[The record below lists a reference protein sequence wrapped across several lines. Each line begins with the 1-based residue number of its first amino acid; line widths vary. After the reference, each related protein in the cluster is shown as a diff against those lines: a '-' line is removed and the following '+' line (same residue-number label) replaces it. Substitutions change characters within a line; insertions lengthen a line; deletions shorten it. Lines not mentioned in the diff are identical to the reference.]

1 MKRSAVAAGAAV
13 AFLAVGGV
21 VAGTQLGDED
31 ASVEA
36 AAESTSSQTPAA
48 SVAPGQSWQAAYA
61 SCKPGETVSLQA
73 GSHPAQAMYFVADKG
88 AETDELDCT
97 FLAEP
102 GATVAGLTAYGIR
115 HLTFDGIDVLGNTKI
130 SCIDT
135 GVPTDARGQH
145 PVDVLFVRSHLRNFI
160 LRNPQQLR
168 MLDNE
173 FGPSGGAAIVGGSGD
188 TGGANCTDEAPSF
201 EMRGNVFHDFV
212 ETDAASHMEC
222 LMIEGANDF
231 VIADNTFY
239 NCSVFDV
246 FFKNQLS
253 ANVFKFKRGK
263 ISGNTMARPI
273 ASPFRPAGT
282 RALSLSAGS
291 YEDIEISGNV
301 ITDATLELRTD
312 LTSAWLRVSVTD
324 NRAARRGGSCSMPGI
339 TWSGNVYSE
348 PNQNCP
354 GEVAPPPPTTTTA
367 PPATTA
373 PPPVYAPA
381 CQPTCDEQIATLAD
395 DRDAARA
402 ESERLNGIIDAAVL
416 ELEKK

>member
-1 MKRSAVAAGAAV
+1 
-13 AFLAVGGV
+13 
-21 VAGTQLGDED
+21 
-31 ASVEA
+31 
-36 AAESTSSQTPAA
+36 
-48 SVAPGQSWQAAYA
+48 VAPGQSWQAAYA
-61 SCKPGETVSLQA
+61 ACKPGDTVAILA
-73 GSHPAQAMYFVADKG
+73 GAHPAQAMNFVSSKSSEAD
-88 AETDELDCT
+88 DPDCT
-97 FLAEP
+97 FLADA
-102 GATVAGLTAYGIR
+102 GAAVASLTAYGIR

-135 GVPTDARGQH
+135 GVPTDARGHH
-145 PVDVLFVRSHLRNFI
+145 PVDITFVRSHLRNFI
-160 LRNPQQLR
+160 LRNPQQFR
-168 MLDNE
+168 MVDSE

-188 TGGANCTDEAPSF
+188 TEGADCTDEAPSF
-201 EMRGNVFHDFV
+201 EMRRNVFHDFI

-222 LMIEGANDF
+222 LMVEGANDF

-263 ISGNTMARPI
+263 ISGNTMARPV

-312 LTSAWLRVSVTD
+312 LTSAWLRVQVTD
-324 NRAARRGGSCSMPGI
+324 NRAARRGGSCTMAGI

-354 GEVAPPPPTTTTA
+354 
-367 PPATTA
+367 
-373 PPPVYAPA
+373 
-381 CQPTCDEQIATLAD
+381 
-395 DRDAARA
+395 
-402 ESERLNGIIDAAVL
+402 SEG
-416 ELEKK
+416 